1 MNFISEISYI
11 KNENIIKLYNDD
23 IRCIS
28 FNIEIAN
35 IVKGLLTQLIL
46 DLTIFHINKE
56 MNANISNLL
65 IS

>member
-11 KNENIIKLYNDD
+11 KNENIIKLYNED

-28 FNIEIAN
+28 FKIDIAR
-35 IVKGLLTQLIL
+35 IIIGLLAQLIL
-46 DLTIFHINKE
+46 DLMIFHINKE
-56 MNANISNLL
+56 MNASISNRF